1 MDEPF
6 GALDTITRESMQDDL
21 LALWRRTGKTFLFVT
36 HDIDEATYL
45 ADQVIV
51 LGGAP
56 AMSQDGGL
64 RKGRAAMFNLTRDM
78 RGEARSVERAFGL
91 GLCV

>member
-1 MDEPF
+1 MDELF
-6 GALDTITRESMQDDL
+6 GALDAITRKSLQDYL

-51 LGGAP
+51 LGGARP
-56 AMSQDGGL
+56 MSQRL
-64 RKGRAAMFNLTRDM
+64 ST
-78 RGEARSVERAFGL
+78 
-91 GLCV
+91 